1 MQIQVKNCPLF
12 PDYFALTFYGREA
25 LHTKAMMGRR
35 LVLLRPRWS

>member
-1 MQIQVKNCPLF
+1 MGNFLLGSG